1 VEGKILTGIMNL
13 IELQEEHSRPIEA
26 LTNQLRDLDLIANLA
41 NTKPVDVPT
50 TGNQLL
56 VGRRRPLQFDLP
68 TLKSIVSDATLIAGA
83 QDAASK
89 AEAAR
94 KAQIQALVNDFGSY
108 RSALSEL
115 TTIDGSH
122 IASMTQSEIAGS
134 PAHAELVPTT
144 GLLRQAN
151 MVSQLAEIR

>member
-1 VEGKILTGIMNL
+1 MEDKILTGIMNL
-13 IELQEEHSRPIEA
+13 IELQEEHYRPVEA
-26 LTNQLRDLDLIANLA
+26 LANQLRDLDLIANLA

-122 IASMTQSEIAGS
+122 
-134 PAHAELVPTT
+134 
-144 GLLRQAN
+144 
-151 MVSQLAEIR
+151 